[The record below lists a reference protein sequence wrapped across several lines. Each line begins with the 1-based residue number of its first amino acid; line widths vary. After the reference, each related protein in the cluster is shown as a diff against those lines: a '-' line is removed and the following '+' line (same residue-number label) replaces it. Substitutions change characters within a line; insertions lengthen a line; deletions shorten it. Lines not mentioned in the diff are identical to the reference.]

1 MPTLKATKREEKGTR
16 NARRLRAAGNV
27 PAVMYGHGEATTEL
41 SLPTHEIELAL
52 LHGERVLDI
61 EIDGNTENALVHDVQ
76 YDTFGQELLHVD
88 LVRVNLNETVEV
100 TVPVVLR
107 GTPKGTDEGGMLQ
120 QITAEVTVECLVR
133 NIPEEIRVYVN
144 DLEIGDTLFASDLEV
159 EDGKIIEDPET
170 PIASVTFISEEEVA
184 EGEEEEG
191 AALAEPEVIGEAE
204 REEEAEGEGEGAA
217 PEGEE

>member
-1 MPTLKATKREEKGTR
+1 MPTLKATKRENKGTR
-16 NARRLRAAGNV
+16 AARRLRAEGHV
-27 PAVMYGHGEATTEL
+27 PAVLYGHGEATSEL
-41 SLPTHEIELAL
+41 TLPTHEIELAL

-61 EIDGNTENALVHDVQ
+61 EVDGNTENALIHDVQ
-76 YDTFGQELLHVD
+76 YDTFGQILLHVD
-88 LVRVNLNETVEV
+88 LVRVNLNESVEV

-133 NIPEEIRVYVN
+133 NIPEDIRVYVN
-144 DLEIGDTLFASDLEV
+144 DLEIGDTLFVRDLEV
-159 EDGKIIEDPET
+159 EDGKIMDDPET
-170 PIASVTFISEEEVA
+170 PVASVTFISEEEVA

-191 AALAEPEVIGEAE
+191 VSLAEPEVIGEVEAE
-204 REEEAEGEGEGAA
+204 EEGEGT

>member
-1 MPTLKATKREEKGTR
+1 MPTLKATKRENKGTR
-16 NARRLRAAGNV
+16 AARRLRAEGHV
-27 PAVMYGHGEATTEL
+27 PAVLYGHGEATSEL
-41 SLPTHEIELAL
+41 TLPTHEIELAL

-61 EIDGNTENALVHDVQ
+61 EVDGNTENALIHDVQ
-76 YDTFGQELLHVD
+76 YDTFGQILLHVD
-88 LVRVNLNETVEV
+88 LVRVNLNESVEV

-133 NIPEEIRVYVN
+133 NIPEDIRVYVN
-144 DLEIGDTLFASDLEV
+144 DLEIGDTLFVRDLEV
-159 EDGKIIEDPET
+159 EDGKIMDDPET
-170 PIASVTFISEEEVA
+170 PVASVTFISEEEVA

-191 AALAEPEVIGEAE
+191 VSLAEPEVIGEAE
-204 REEEAEGEGEGAA
+204 AEEEGEGT

>member
-1 MPTLKATKREEKGTR
+1 MPTLKATKRENKGTR
-16 NARRLRAAGNV
+16 ASRRQRADGQV
-27 PAVMYGHGEATTEL
+27 PAVLYGHGEATSEL
-41 SLPTHEIELAL
+41 ALPTHDIELAL

-61 EIDGNTENALVHDVQ
+61 EIDGNTENALIHDVQ
-76 YDTFGQELLHVD
+76 YDTFGQILLHVD
-88 LVRVNLNETVEV
+88 LVRVNLNESVEV

-133 NIPEEIRVYVN
+133 NIPEDIRVYVN
-144 DLEIGDTLFASDLEV
+144 DLEIGDTLFVRDLEV
-159 EDGKIIEDPET
+159 EDGKIMDDPET
-170 PIASVTFISEEEVA
+170 PVASVTFISEEEVA

-191 AALAEPEVIGEAE
+191 VSLAEPEVIGEVEAE
-204 REEEAEGEGEGAA
+204 EEGEGT